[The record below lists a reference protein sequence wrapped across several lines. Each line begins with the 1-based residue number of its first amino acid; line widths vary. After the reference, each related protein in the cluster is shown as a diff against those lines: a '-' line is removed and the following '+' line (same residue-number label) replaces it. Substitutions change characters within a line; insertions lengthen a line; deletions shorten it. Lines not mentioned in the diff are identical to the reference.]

1 MSRNNAMAAIEAR
14 QRREQFMQDFKAT
27 QSADMRQRMQVDFEV
42 KGEVKMAQKDLHR
55 HLDKVQARHND
66 SLVQRRARLAEL
78 LQREQ
83 AQYET
88 MLSGLAET
96 DEERRE
102 RLIRRARELKAE
114 RAALRQVDNQARH
127 DRLFREQIDTLRLAE
142 SRLKVMQV
150 ADLRYDQLSLAERRK
165 AEEDAE
171 RAYFEQQAAEALRL
185 ANERAQRDLELRH
198 QRVEHLQRDLTAQVE
213 GNTLRREAAADE
225 KRRDDEEFYRLLHE
239 ERIVEAQKQAAK
251 RAERERIAQE
261 MKELNEELQQ
271 ARMQEYDQLR
281 KEDKETLEAI
291 LAVIAEEQR
300 LAQIEKRERTERQ
313 KKQMEDLQL
322 QMAQR
327 KDDTQALD
335 KLWEEAND
343 RQWGK
348 REAQWKA
355 DQARRDQLLRSILI
369 ARRQQVMDK
378 RQQRADEAE
387 TRAREHAEFLASLS
401 NTDDIDEKER
411 QRRMHMLKENQR
423 YLDAQIAQRQAQ
435 KDASRDDWRTELTEQ
450 QALEKANEDR
460 IAKEM
465 AALEAAKPER
475 YRNVPLLPPRSRNVP
490 F

>member
-1 MSRNNAMAAIEAR
+1 
-14 QRREQFMQDFKAT
+14 
-27 QSADMRQRMQVDFEV
+27 
-42 KGEVKMAQKDLHR
+42 
-55 HLDKVQARHND
+55 
-66 SLVQRRARLAEL
+66 
-78 LQREQ
+78 
-83 AQYET
+83 